1 MELMTQ
7 TVAKICNSDSN
18 YSTRYAE
25 GETKVDSEEVEGVVD
40 LEINERSKNV
50 IGVRDIKMISD
61 TGNNKVEKVDSPRV
75 RSAEAIKESCFGEKD
90 LIVNKINLHLTL
102 TWKKRIEKKWSIG
115 IC

>member
-1 MELMTQ
+1 MTQ

-61 TGNNKVEKVDSPRV
+61 TGNNKVEKVDSPSL
-75 RSAEAIKESCFGEKD
+75 RSAKANTRGVRMKIKAYENAIKENTT
-90 LIVNKINLHLTL
+90 VNRSEV
-102 TWKKRIEKKWSIG
+102 RISPN
-115 IC
+115 